1 MKSNIFK
8 NHNINKSN
16 IHFVNAHINNI
27 SFPKT
32 IEGLER
38 FIYEHGRY
46 NVEDII
52 QESIDGY
59 TEWTVPRY
67 SAIGDIVLFF
77 HAKTAIQWIRK
88 LETALKSLDD
98 NKHNIPLLKG
108 WLNRARYL
116 YSLYGGKIFA
126 IGRICN
132 PPQKE
137 DDYIDMSDTLHWKS
151 RIFAGI
157 SDLVLLENPIDI
169 AEFKS
174 FILIS
179 RQSGITPL
187 PSTEFQKLKE
197 IIVSKNKN
205 LPDYYINSKI
215 GSYNLSKVNINNFLE
230 STLNFR
236 TRFLLEAD
244 FRSYYVD
251 YFLRTIAGNKFYR
264 ECRCYTPSNPLA
276 RVDNIF
282 MHNGKYILLEVKLN
296 INIEHNLQQQ
306 LDQYI
311 TADFINLDN
320 NFSDNITDFE
330 RQYMYVIDMYTLYK
344 YIPKSKELIV
354 VSMLDDLKTVD
365 MIKDLFTK

>member
-1 MKSNIFK
+1 MKSNIIE
-8 NHNINKSN
+8 NHNIKKYNT
-16 IHFVNAHINNI
+16 HFVNAHINNI

-32 IEGLER
+32 IEGLEW
-38 FIYEHGRY
+38 FVYEHGCY

-52 QESIDGY
+52 KESMDGY

-77 HAKTAIQWIRK
+77 HAKTTIQWIRK

-108 WLNRARYL
+108 WLNRARYI

-137 DDYIDMSDTLHWKS
+137 ANYEDMSSTFHWKS

-169 AEFKS
+169 VEFKS

-197 IIVSKNKN
+197 IIVYKNKN

-215 GSYNLSKVNINNFLE
+215 GSYDLSKVNINNFLE
-230 STLNFR
+230 RTLNIR
-236 TRFLLEAD
+236 NRFLLESD

-251 YFLRTIAGNKFYR
+251 YFLRTIADNKYYR
-264 ECRCYTPSNPLA
+264 ECRCYTPSNPLS

-282 MHNGKYILLEVKLN
+282 LHYGKYILLEVKLN

-311 TADFINLDN
+311 AADFINLDN
-320 NFSDNITDFE
+320 DFSNNITDFE
-330 RQYMYVIDMYTLYK
+330 RQYMYVIDTYALYK
-344 YIPKSKELIV
+344 YIPKSKELII
-354 VSMLDDLKTVD
+354 VSKLDDIKTVE
-365 MIKDLFTK
+365 MIKSLFAE